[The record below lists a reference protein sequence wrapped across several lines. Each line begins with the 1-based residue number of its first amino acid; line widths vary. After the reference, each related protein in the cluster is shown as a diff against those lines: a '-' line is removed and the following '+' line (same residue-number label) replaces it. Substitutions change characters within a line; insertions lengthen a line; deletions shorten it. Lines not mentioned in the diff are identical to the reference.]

1 MNTINKKVKKLLY
14 IAPYMALAIFI
25 YFLLDIFEVY
35 DNSVIFLADG
45 LQNQA
50 RVEILINNGFFG
62 ITENIGYPTGENV
75 WNNPSIGLG
84 NSLIVL
90 VLAKLF
96 GLESGQILM
105 TLFFLGGIANVGGIF
120 LLSTTLNLGKYN
132 RFAFVVLGSLTP
144 YYFMKFEHFTV
155 GVYFLLPIYLFVL
168 ISFLAQ
174 TNSKRNLFSILIISA
189 FFSSIWWVIVLII
202 LSLFNL
208 FVILLKFF
216 TSSELSLKKLIIF
229 YSGSILAL
237 ITTLVPSY
245 LLLYKSQKY
254 IGESRVGP
262 WQSEIFGGKFS
273 DFVAGSLILEKLNPN
288 IFNSI
293 KPGLSVEL
301 TYLGIP
307 LMFFSI
313 YFLYQVLSYPLN
325 SNRYTSNNQNYLI
338 QFGITAI
345 LFFVLGGLGNL
356 QSIIFYIL
364 SIDPPARSWSRLS
377 ILIALFGL
385 YFFFA
390 RLVSDSKQMW
400 LNLFIFVLVVL
411 SLIESVLSPKAP
423 FIIKESSEHY
433 AATKFI
439 SSQVTSCPILQI
451 PVDTTPIPQDFK
463 NDNNGAFYYANYVP
477 YIIEPNLQWS
487 YGSWVQSPGW
497 YYSAVVPSEVS
508 LNWLLSESEVQ
519 YCAVLYDKKFAD
531 WRGLGAVE
539 WPGLKIT
546 DMKSNYSDDR
556 FNVYIINK

>member
-90 VLAKLF
+90 ILAKLF

-105 TLFFLGGIANVGGIF
+105 TLFFLGGTANVGGIF

-237 ITTLVPSY
+237 ITTLIPSY

-254 IGESRVGP
+254 IGESRVAP

-301 TYLGIP
+301 AYLGIP

-325 SNRYTSNNQNYLI
+325 SNRFTSNNQNYLI

-356 QSIIFYIL
+356 QSTIFYIL
-364 SIDPPARSWSRLS
+364 SIDPPARAWSRLS

-531 WRGLGAVE
+531 WRGLSAVE
-539 WPGLKIT
+539 WPGLRIT
-546 DMKSNYSDDR
+546 GMKSNYSDDR
-556 FNVYIINK
+556 FNVYIIN